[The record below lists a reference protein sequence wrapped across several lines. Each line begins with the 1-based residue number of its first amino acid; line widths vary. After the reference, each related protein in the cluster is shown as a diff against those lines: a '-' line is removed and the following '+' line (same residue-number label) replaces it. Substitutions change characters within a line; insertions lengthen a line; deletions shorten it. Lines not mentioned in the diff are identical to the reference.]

1 MSKLLYLVRHAKS
14 SWSDRSLSDRDR
26 PLNKRGR
33 RSAPDM
39 GRRLAAQDHLPE
51 LIISSPAR
59 RAFSTARKIA
69 RELGYDRSE
78 IMKDES
84 LYFSGTGAMLD
95 LLESLDDSYQRVM
108 IVGHNPAMTSLMNIL
123 SGSSIDNMLSYTTCK
138 DRTIT
143 AVRLMCTCLV
153 KFCLEQPKLQ
163 VQTTLVQYTMNIF
176 E

>member
-123 SGSSIDNMLSYTTCK
+123 SGSSIDNMPTCAVAVIEYPMASWSELRSAEGQLLAYDFPKNPAALS
-138 DRTIT
+138 
-143 AVRLMCTCLV
+143 
-153 KFCLEQPKLQ
+153 
-163 VQTTLVQYTMNIF
+163 
-176 E
+176 

>member
-51 LIISSPAR
+51 LIISSPAK

-123 SGSSIDNMLSYTTCK
+123 SGSSIDNMPTCAVAVIEYPMASWSELRSAEGQLLAYDFPKNPAALS
-138 DRTIT
+138 
-143 AVRLMCTCLV
+143 
-153 KFCLEQPKLQ
+153 
-163 VQTTLVQYTMNIF
+163 
-176 E
+176 

>member
-123 SGSSIDNMLSYTTCK
+123 SGSSIDNMPTCAVAVIEYPMASWSELRSVEGQLLAYDFPKNPAALS
-138 DRTIT
+138 
-143 AVRLMCTCLV
+143 
-153 KFCLEQPKLQ
+153 
-163 VQTTLVQYTMNIF
+163 
-176 E
+176 